1 SGNDTLEGRG
11 GVNHLSGMDGNDSLR
26 GGSGVSNLNGGE
38 GDDTYLYGVGDGD
51 CYIINH
57 DIRGGVDVLRF
68 LEGIRPDE
76 LSVTRD
82 RTNLVLTVNSG
93 VITVVSYFQ
102 NGGNNSDVL
111 NAIEFFDGTRWGY
124 DDVMSRLILGTQGAN
139 TLYGDAVDDQ
149 FNGFGGDD
157 TLFGADGNDQ
167 LRGDEG
173 RDRLYGEMGDDVLE
187 GGADDDW
194 LYGGE
199 GNDLQDGQG
208 GDDILIGGLGDDRL
222 QGGVGDDR
230 YYFSVGDGRDVIDN
244 TGGGFDCLC
253 FSDLTQDRLD
263 FYQDGDDLVVWVDGD
278 SGQSVR
284 VLNHFLDADVGID
297 VIELIDDRTMSAEQI
312 AALVVPMPQAG
323 NGATDEPG
331 SPPQEDT
338 IADTVVPQP
347 SGDAVLTGLDADE
360 VLIAGAGDD
369 TYLYT
374 GGVDVL
380 EETSG
385 VDTLRFENGITFDQ
399 VASGLLMSGNDLILS
414 VDGGSDQITLRNFFL
429 GGDWLVETIEFA
441 TGGSVS
447 AEEIFDVFGLTLPNG
462 SDAFDQV
469 VSGTSARDVLAGQ
482 EGNDLLEGWSGNDSL
497 TGGAGDDRL
506 VGGLGDDFYTF
517 SAGDGHDVIDN
528 SGGGYD
534 TLVFRDIDFNEVLN
548 GLMRSGDDLVVQLAS
563 TNDQVTLLNFFL
575 GGDYAVDRLVKDRRR
590 NITAEQIFA
599 RFGVVNPDPQGS
611 LAIPDLPDEQV
622 YETQTLGD
630 FDADHYQG
638 SSGSDFIHAGGGDDQ
653 ILGNGGDDYL
663 IGGRGSDLYLMGA
676 QSGQDRINNY
686 DAGDEGVDTLR
697 FATTDYESLW
707 FSRDENDLCI
717 TNTGSGDS
725 VTLEHWYDSTDYE
738 VDRIE
743 VDGAVLLNQQVDQL
757 VAAMAAY
764 NVPSGAG
771 EVIPQAVREEL
782 QPVLAENWQAM
793 A

>member
-1 SGNDTLEGRG
+1 VFSRLPGGTSASESLYGNSFSDQFEGLAGDDALYGAG
-11 GVNHLSGMDGNDSLR
+11 GDDHLD
-26 GGSGVSNLNGGE
+26 GGE
-38 GDDTYLYGVGDGD
+38 G
-51 CYIINH
+51 H
-57 DIRGGVDVLRF
+57 
-68 LEGIRPDE
+68 
-76 LSVTRD
+76 
-82 RTNLVLTVNSG
+82 
-93 VITVVSYFQ
+93 
-102 NGGNNSDVL
+102 
-111 NAIEFFDGTRWGY
+111 
-124 DDVMSRLILGTQGAN
+124 
-139 TLYGDAVDDQ
+139 
-149 FNGFGGDD
+149 
-157 TLFGADGNDQ
+157 
-167 LRGDEG
+167 
-173 RDRLYGEMGDDVLE
+173 DRLYGGQGQDSLL
-187 GGADDDW
+187 GGAGDDW
-194 LYGGE
+194 LNGGIGDDLLSGGE
-199 GNDLQDGQG
+199 GNDTLF
-208 GDDILIGGLGDDRL
+208 GGLGNDRL
-222 QGGVGDDR
+222 EGGVGDDR
-230 YYFSVGDGRDVIDN
+230 YYYSLGGGQDTLDN
-244 TGGGFDCLC
+244 SGGGFDCLC
-253 FSDLTQDRLD
+253 LSDLSQDRLG
-263 FYQDGDDLVVWVDGD
+263 FYQDGDDLLISVDGD
-278 SGQSVR
+278 PTQSIR
-284 VLNHFLDADVGID
+284 VLDHFLSSDTGID
-297 VIELIDDRTMSAEQI
+297 VIELLDGEVITSDRIEALVTPLPTSDTSVSDETDDSAGTTDTDSQPDQDEVVDEVAEQQ
-312 AALVVPMPQAG
+312 ADDVLVG
-323 NGATDEPG
+323 TD
-331 SPPQEDT
+331 
-338 IADTVVPQP
+338 VN
-347 SGDAVLTGLDADE
+347 E
-360 VLIAGAGDD
+360 VLIGGAGNDHLSGSFGHDELFGGEGDD
-369 TYLYT
+369 TYVFS

-385 VDTLRFENGITFDQ
+385 LDVLRFENGITFDQ

-414 VDGGSDQITLRNFFL
+414 VDGGTDQITLRNFFL

-717 TNTGSGDS
+717 TNTGSGNS

-782 QPVLAENWQAM
+782 QPVLAESWQAM